1 MKEMNSS
8 RGFTILELIGVLFV
22 ASLIMAATV
31 PSIFSL
37 IKTQKSVEDAKNLKA
52 VGESLR
58 QGIIREKQFPAVTLD
73 NPPTASVWWKLASR
87 NGGGAEKDVLYSH
100 KADIERR
107 IYYYSPSFNDG
118 EVTFDAF
125 TGNGFPNQSPQQ
137 LETKFD
143 DLRIIILSTISKSND
158 LKLPTI
164 SEFGPSFFD
173 KMWDDSQDL
182 SDVNLVAD
190 INEYGLSEA
199 WIGNTY
205 LLNISKLDFRNL
217 ISKVSIQNNE
227 SFDGTGIGIVK
238 LGSVILDS
246 SLLTNNFGEFYFLK
260 GQRLTLQ
267 NPSTLIYNDIVLT
280 KNIDYLLFNGSN
292 WVLE

>member
-1 MKEMNSS
+1 MIKINSS

-22 ASLIMAATV
+22 ASLIMATTV

-37 IKTQKSVEDAKNLKA
+37 IKTQKSAEDAKYLKA

-58 QGIIREKQFPAVTLD
+58 QGIIRERKFPAVTLD

-100 KADIERR
+100 KTDIERR
-107 IYYYSPSFNDG
+107 IYYYSSSFNDG
-118 EVTFDAF
+118 GKTFDAF
-125 TGNGFPNQSPQQ
+125 SGNGSPNQSPQQ
-137 LETKFD
+137 IETKFK
-143 DLRIIILSTISKSND
+143 DLRIIILSTVSGSND
-158 LKLPTI
+158 MQLPAT
-164 SEFGPSFFD
+164 SEFGPSCFD

-182 SDVNLVAD
+182 SEVNLVAE

-205 LLNISKLDFRNL
+205 SLNISKLDFRNL
-217 ISKVSIQNNE
+217 ICNVSIQNNE
-227 SFDGTGIGIVK
+227 VGGAGMGIVK
-238 LGSVILDS
+238 LGSDTLDFS
-246 SLLTNNFGEFYFLK
+246 SLPNNFGEFYFLK

-280 KNIDYLLFNGSN
+280 KNIDYILFNGIS